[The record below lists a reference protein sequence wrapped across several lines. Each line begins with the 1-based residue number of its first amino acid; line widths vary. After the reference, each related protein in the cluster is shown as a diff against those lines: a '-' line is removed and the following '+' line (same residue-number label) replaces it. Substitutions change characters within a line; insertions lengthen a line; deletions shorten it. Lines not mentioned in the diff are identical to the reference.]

1 MKTHLNANQAG
12 SILYGLGINY
22 HNFGNLCN
30 GKKIIG
36 GWFECDKITIEQK
49 ESLQKQFS
57 NVKFMRIQK
66 QYAKEIIKHVILFL
80 SKAEIKRQ
88 K

>member
-12 SILYGLGINY
+12 SVLYGLGINY
-22 HNFGNLCN
+22 HNFGNLRD
-30 GKKIIG
+30 GRKIIG
-36 GWFECDKITIEQK
+36 GWFECDKITTEQK
-49 ESLQKQFS
+49 ESLQNQFS

-66 QYAKEIIKHVILFL
+66 QYAKEIIKPVILFL
-80 SKAEIKRQ
+80 SKAEVKRQ